1 MQNYDVIVIGSGAG
15 LNIVEKALIKGQ
27 KTAIIDKGPLGGTC
41 LNVGCIPTKMLI
53 YPADVIHEILN
64 SKRLGITAEITNID
78 FQLIMNRMQNV
89 IKKNQ
94 KDIKKW
100 IRDSKELDY
109 YEGEGHFIDKNTIK
123 IKNKKIT
130 GKNIII
136 ATGARPLIP
145 DIKGIEKCDYLTNE
159 NVLKLKKKPD
169 SIIIIGGGYIGVEFA
184 HFFASIGVKVTILQ
198 RPDRI
203 IKEEE
208 PEISNLLK
216 KHLEK
221 KMSIYVNTE
230 AIEVKKKGK
239 SNIIIAKNIETG
251 KIIRFSA
258 DKIMIA
264 VGRKSNADL
273 LKIENTSIKLDDDG
287 YIKVDKYF
295 QTHEQN
301 IWSFGDAI
309 GKYMYRHAANAESEI
324 VWNNIFNLKKVKMD
338 FNTIPHAI
346 FSNPQIASIGLT
358 EDKARKKYD
367 IIIGKANYSD
377 VAMGWAMMEKNGF
390 AKAIIDK
397 KTKKLLGFHIIGP
410 NASIL
415 IQEVVNIMSTN
426 GNISSLKNSIH
437 IHPALSELIQSITYN
452 IKS

>member
-239 SNIIIAKNIETG
+239 SHIIIAKNIETG